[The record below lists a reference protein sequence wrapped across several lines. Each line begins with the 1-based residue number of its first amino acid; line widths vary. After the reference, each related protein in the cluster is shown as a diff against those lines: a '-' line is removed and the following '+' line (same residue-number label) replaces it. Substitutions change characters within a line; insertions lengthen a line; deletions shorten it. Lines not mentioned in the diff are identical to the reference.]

1 MNRFPV
7 AHAALAYWAW
17 VFAAGFALGTVRTL
31 WLAPRLGPL
40 AAVAAELPIMLAISW
55 IAARRIIA
63 RHAIVGHADALAM
76 GALAF
81 ALLLL
86 AEAAL
91 ARVLGGQGVAA
102 WAEELATPHG
112 ALGLA
117 GQALFALLPAGLV
130 RGRR

>member
-7 AHAALAYWAW
+7 ARAALAYWAW

-31 WLAPRLGPL
+31 WLAPRIGPL

-55 IAARRIIA
+55 NAARRVIA
-63 RHAIVGHADALAM
+63 RHVIVRRGDALAM
-76 GALAF
+76 GALAL

-102 WAEELATPHG
+102 WAAQLATPHG
-112 ALGLA
+112 ELGLA
-117 GQALFALLPAGLV
+117 GQALFALIPAWLL
-130 RGRR
+130 RGRG